1 MALLDVRDLRCAY
14 GEIEALHG
22 VTFTVERGS
31 IVALLGANGA
41 GKTTSLRGI
50 VGIAKTSGSVTFDG
64 TPLVG
69 RAPEEM
75 ARLGVALVPEG
86 RGTLYALSVWENLE
100 LGAYILPKRRAQE
113 RYRRVIAYFPWI
125 AERKHQPAGT
135 LSGGEQQMLAIARGL
150 MMDPQLMLLDE
161 PSLGLAPLVVRE
173 IFALL
178 QQINRD
184 DGVTILL
191 AEQNATIALASA
203 AHAYVLETGRI
214 AASGSSETL
223 ARDDRIRRLYLGY

>member
-1 MALLDVRDLRCAY
+1 VALLDVRDLRCTY

-41 GKTTSLRGI
+41 GKTTSLRAI
-50 VGIAKTSGSVTFDG
+50 VGAAKTSGSVLFDG
-64 TPLVG
+64 TPLIG
-69 RAPEEM
+69 RAPEET

-86 RGTLYALSVWENLE
+86 RGTLYALTVWENLA
-100 LGAYILPKRRAQE
+100 LGAYILPKRRARE
-113 RYRRVIAYFPWI
+113 RYRRVAAYFPWI

-161 PSLGLAPLVVRE
+161 PSLGLAPIVVRE

-203 AHAYVLETGRI
+203 VHAYVLETGRI
-214 AASGSSETL
+214 AASGPSEAL